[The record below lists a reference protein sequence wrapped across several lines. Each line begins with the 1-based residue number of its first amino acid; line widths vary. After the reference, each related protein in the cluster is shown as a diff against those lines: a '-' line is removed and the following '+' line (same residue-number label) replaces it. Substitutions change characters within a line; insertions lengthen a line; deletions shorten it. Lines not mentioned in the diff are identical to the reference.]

1 MGKFNL
7 SHRVVL
13 APMTRCRALN
23 GTPLAAHAE
32 YYAQRSTPGGFLI
45 TEGTLISP
53 TSSGFPHVPGIYSDE
68 QVEAWRNVVDAV
80 HANGSFIFCQ
90 LWHVGR
96 ASHPVYQPGGA
107 LPSSSTSKPISDK
120 WKILMPDGSHGIYP
134 EPRALTTSEISEIV
148 HHYRQAA
155 INAIRAGFDGIE
167 IHGAHGYLIDQFLK
181 DAINDRTDEYG
192 GPLENRCRFLMEVV
206 EAVVSAIGAERVA
219 IRISPAID
227 FNDAFDS
234 DPLGLGL
241 AVIERLNNLQKQ
253 VGTKL
258 AYLHVTQPRFT
269 LLAQTESVSEKEEAH
284 FMQKWREAYEGTFM
298 CSGAF
303 TRDSGMEAVAEGHA
317 DLVSYGRLFISN
329 PDLVLRLKLNAPL
342 TNHAMVLLAISHR
355 HNRQGHSCYDNE
367 SDIKAT
373 FFLILAST
381 NNHSCK
387 KPAKVTADD
396 FAYSGLG
403 IAGNTSNIIK
413 AAVTPA
419 FDAQFA
425 GLNGLGISV
434 ACLDLAAGGVIPLH
448 THPGA
453 SELLVVIEGRIL
465 AGFISSDNT
474 VYIKTLGGCYGI
486 PSRFASLPNQCSSFP
501 TPLIVQTTFI
511 DVALVKKLKGVL
523 GGSG

>member
-1 MGKFNL
+1 MNEKRSSGPYNSGAAYKNPSTQEASPTTMADNSTAQGSNTLFSPYKMPKFNL

-23 GTPLAAHAE
+23 GIPLPAHAQ
-32 YYAQRSTPGGFLI
+32 YYTQRSTLGGFLI

-80 HANGSFIFCQ
+80 HAKGSIIFCQ

-107 LPSSSTSKPISDK
+107 APISSTSKPISDK
-120 WKILMPDGSHGIYP
+120 WKILMPDGSHGFYP
-134 EPRALTTSEISEIV
+134 EPHALTTSEISEIV

-192 GPLENRCRFLMEVV
+192 GSLENRCRFLTQVV
-206 EAVVSAIGAERVA
+206 EAIVSAIGAERVGL
-219 IRISPAID
+219 RISPAID
-227 FNDAFDS
+227 FNDGFDS

-253 VGTKL
+253 VSTKL

-269 LLAQTESVSEKEEAH
+269 LLAQTGSVSEKEEAH
-284 FMQKWREAYEGTFM
+284 LMEKWREAYEGTLM

-303 TRDSGMEAVAEGHA
+303 TRDSGMEAVAQGHA

-329 PDLVLRLKLNAPL
+329 PDLVLRLKLHAPL
-342 TNHAMVLLAISHR
+342 TKY
-355 HNRQGHSCYDNE
+355 NRN
-367 SDIKAT
+367 T
-373 FFLILAST
+373 FYTQDPVIGYTDYPF
-381 NNHSCK
+381 
-387 KPAKVTADD
+387 
-396 FAYSGLG
+396 
-403 IAGNTSNIIK
+403 
-413 AAVTPA
+413 
-419 FDAQFA
+419 
-425 GLNGLGISV
+425 LNG
-434 ACLDLAAGGVIPLH
+434 
-448 THPGA
+448 
-453 SELLVVIEGRIL
+453 
-465 AGFISSDNT
+465 
-474 VYIKTLGGCYGI
+474 
-486 PSRFASLPNQCSSFP
+486 
-501 TPLIVQTTFI
+501 TT
-511 DVALVKKLKGVL
+511 
-523 GGSG
+523 